1 MSDTEDTDPMQAE
14 FDTAALWTAE
24 AALALGPA
32 HHQPAA
38 CRGSGGPPTL
48 DWFVGQLRPEPGE
61 RLVDLGAG
69 VGGPAAY
76 AAERHGVRPLLVEP
90 ALGAC
95 RAARRLFDLPT
106 ACADAAALPLPD
118 ASASLLWCLG
128 VLCTTQAQDALL
140 GELRR
145 VLAPGGRAGLLVFVA
160 DRPHPDG
167 EPEGNHFPTRD
178 ELAGLLTSA
187 GLHVRARVWQDGLGS
202 APPEWLRLDEEVD
215 DHVRRQHGREPAWQA
230 AEDERQAV
238 GRLLADGTVRGLLL
252 SLEPAR

>member
-1 MSDTEDTDPMQAE
+1 M
-14 FDTAALWTAE
+14 
-24 AALALGPA
+24 
-32 HHQPAA
+32 
-38 CRGSGGPPTL
+38 
-48 DWFVGQLRPEPGE
+48 
-61 RLVDLGAG
+61 
-69 VGGPAAY
+69 
-76 AAERHGVRPLLVEP
+76 RPLLFEP
-90 ALGAC
+90 AAGAC

-106 ACADAAALPLPD
+106 ACGPTRPRCRCATR
-118 ASASLLWCLG
+118 SAVALWCLG
-128 VLCTTQAQDALL
+128 VAVHDRRPDALL
-140 GELRR
+140 RELRR
-145 VLAPGGRAGLLVFVA
+145 VLAPDGRAGLLVFVA
-160 DRPHPDG
+160 DHPHPDG